1 MRVLSRSVRPLSW
14 YVQRLYQRLHRPN
27 GTAIV
32 EFALILPLLLVL
44 VFGAINFGALMYD
57 QSVITNAAREG
68 ARWAAV
74 HSSAATGASCTNS
87 FSSAPLDP
95 CQVAY
100 SYAHNRLI
108 SFNGLRSPQVSFVAE
123 SGFGTG
129 APQAVTV
136 TYSYKGVGWFFGEK
150 SLSTYSQT
158 SVMIHE

>member
-1 MRVLSRSVRPLSW
+1 MRAYGIASVFSVFRG
-14 YVQRLYQRLHRPN
+14 QRQSLCHHRPV
-27 GTAIV
+27 GAAMV
-32 EFALILPLLLVL
+32 EFALILPLLLLL
-44 VFGAINFGALMYD
+44 VFGVVNFGALMYD

-74 HSSAATGASCTNS
+74 HSSATSGSSCSNS
-87 FSSAPLDP
+87 FSSAPADP

-108 SFNGLRSPQVSFVAE
+108 SFNGVRSPQVSFVAV

-136 TYSYKGVGWFFGEK
+136 TYSYKGIGWFFGEK

>member
-1 MRVLSRSVRPLSW
+1 MRAHCIICVLAVFRGQRRSLCH
-14 YVQRLYQRLHRPN
+14 HRPA
-27 GTAIV
+27 GAAII
-32 EFALILPLLLVL
+32 EFALVLPLLLLL
-44 VFGAINFGALMYD
+44 VFGVVNFGALMYD

-74 HSSAATGASCTNS
+74 RATATTGSGCTHS
-87 FSSAPLDP
+87 FSSAPADP

-108 SFNGLRSPQVSFVAE
+108 SFNGVRSPQVSFVAE

-150 SLSTYSQT
+150 ALSTYSQT

>member
-1 MRVLSRSVRPLSW
+1 MRMPSRSVTFIVLCF
-14 YVQRLYQRLHRPN
+14 QRSYPHPHRPN
-27 GTAIV
+27 GTAVV
-32 EFALILPLLLVL
+32 EFALVLPLLLLL
-44 VFGAINFGALMYD
+44 VFGTINFGALMYD

-74 HSSAATGASCTNS
+74 HSSATSGSSCSNS
-87 FSSAPLDP
+87 FSSAPADP

-108 SFNGLRSPQVSFVAE
+108 SFNGVRSPQVSFVAV

-136 TYSYKGVGWFFGEK
+136 TYSYKGIGWFFGEK